1 MQLQEDLLQFARM
14 VEREVRVDTDVLR
27 DARMEVSFDPL
38 VCLVLVAGQ
47 LATQL
52 HDKLREGWLFE
63 ELGGHALD
71 QVLVH
76 PLNILPVDNG

>member
-1 MQLQEDLLQFARM
+1 M
-14 VEREVRVDTDVLR
+14 VEGEVRVDTAVLR

-38 VCLVLVAGQ
+38 VGLVLVAGQ

-52 HDKLREGWLFE
+52 HDKLREGWFFE
-63 ELGGHALD
+63 ELGSHALD

-76 PLNILPVDNG
+76 PLNNLPIDNG